1 MVRQLRREWT
11 PADTEMLEA
20 LLTEGLNKNQIA
32 ETMGRARQVIHRRI
46 TGELSTNPSD
56 RRRVVADADFKITIP
71 PEVLADRDRR
81 LSMQPRDLTA
91 LLCGDPIR

>member
-20 LLTEGLNKNQIA
+20 LLTEGLNKNQISEA
-32 ETMGRARQVIHRRI
+32 MGRARQVIHRRI
-46 TGELSTNPSD
+46 IGDLSTNPGD

-71 PEVLADRDRR
+71 PEVLAERDAR
-81 LSMQPRDLTA
+81 LAKQPRDLTA
-91 LLCGDPIR
+91 LLMGDPIR